1 MRWLPII
8 AAAAV
13 AMIIVA
19 LRPRR
24 AAAEMPQA
32 GEQAPDFHGQMVYEG
47 QVRPIK
53 LSDYKGYKLVLYFY
67 PKDNTP
73 GCTREACAFRDGF
86 EKFKAA
92 GVYILGCS
100 VDNAQSHTDFIKKYN
115 LPFPLL
121 LDPDKKIATAY
132 GAANGIPILGLN
144 RRVTFVIDEH
154 GKILKVYPQVDPST
168 NASEIIQAYAAT
180 PKATPSPAPTAVPTA
195 TPVKKHKPRPAEEE
209 EEDSGADNE

>member
-1 MRWLPII
+1 MRLVVLI
-8 AAAAV
+8 ASAV
-13 AMIIVA
+13 LVLAFIA

-24 AAAEMPQA
+24 SDAAMPQE
-32 GEQAPDFHGQMVYEG
+32 GQPAPDFQGQMVYEG
-47 QVRPIK
+47 QIRPIK

-86 EKFKAA
+86 RQFKAA

-100 VDNAQSHTDFIKKYN
+100 VDSADSHAKFIQKYN

-121 LDPDKKIATAY
+121 LDPDRKIAAAY

-144 RRVTFVIDEH
+144 RRITFVIDEQ
-154 GKILKVYPQVDPST
+154 GKILKVYPDVDPSK
-168 NASEIIQAYAAT
+168 NPGEILKAYASK
-180 PKATPSPAPTAVPTA
+180 PRPTPSPLAPVPTA
-195 TPVKKHKPRPAEEE
+195 TPSKHRRA
-209 EEDSGADNE
+209 ADQNLQDE

>member
-1 MRWLPII
+1 MRWVVLV
-8 AAAAV
+8 AAAV
-13 AMIIVA
+13 VVA
-19 LRPRR
+19 ILVLRPRR
-24 AAAEMPQA
+24 GEAAMPQE
-32 GEQAPDFHGQMVYEG
+32 GQPAPDFQGQMVYAG
-47 QVRPIK
+47 QIRAIK

-86 EKFKAA
+86 KQFKAA

-100 VDNAQSHTDFIKKYN
+100 VDGAQSHASFIQKYN

-144 RRVTFVIDEH
+144 RRITFVIDEQSR
-154 GKILKVYPQVDPST
+154 IIKVYPEVDPSK
-168 NASEIIQAYAAT
+168 NPGEILKAYASQ
-180 PKATPSPAPTAVPTA
+180 PRATPSPLPSAAPTA
-195 TPVKKHKPRPAEEE
+195 TPVKHRHTR
-209 EEDSGADNE
+209 